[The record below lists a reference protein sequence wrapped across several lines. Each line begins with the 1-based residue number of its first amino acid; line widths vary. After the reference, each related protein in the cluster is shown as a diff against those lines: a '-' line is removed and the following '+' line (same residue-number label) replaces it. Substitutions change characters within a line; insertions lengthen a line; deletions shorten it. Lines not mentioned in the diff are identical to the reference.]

1 MKLALRPAHFFSPAL
16 CSRAPSPAQGLPWVS
31 HRLRSGAWRSGPGP
45 QAQLPVPSPGAQA
58 RSRRHWACSELAAG
72 AGLLRR
78 RSHSAA
84 GGRARGCSWSSGA
97 WSWSCREFP
106 LHPSLFPRGS
116 RSRRGS
122 RERRPASTLA
132 SRALSGARSSA
143 RGSPRGGASPLG
155 RVPHAGSARA
165 RAKLHENSLRA
176 LFSCSTMS
184 AKSAIS
190 KEIFAPL
197 DERMLGAVQVK
208 RRTKKKIP
216 FLATGGQGEYLT
228 YICLSVT
235 NKKPT
240 QASITKVKQFE
251 GSTSFVRRSQW
262 MLEQLRQVNGIDPNR
277 DSAEFDLLFENA
289 FDQWVAST
297 ASEKCTFFQILHH
310 TCQRY
315 LTDRKPEFIN
325 CQSKI
330 MGGNSI
336 LHSAADSVTSAVQK
350 ASQALNERG
359 ERLGRAEEKTEDMK
373 NSAQQFAETAH
384 KLAMKHKC

>member
-1 MKLALRPAHFFSPAL
+1 
-16 CSRAPSPAQGLPWVS
+16 
-31 HRLRSGAWRSGPGP
+31 
-45 QAQLPVPSPGAQA
+45 
-58 RSRRHWACSELAAG
+58 
-72 AGLLRR
+72 
-78 RSHSAA
+78 
-84 GGRARGCSWSSGA
+84 
-97 WSWSCREFP
+97 
-106 LHPSLFPRGS
+106 
-116 RSRRGS
+116 
-122 RERRPASTLA
+122 
-132 SRALSGARSSA
+132 
-143 RGSPRGGASPLG
+143 
-155 RVPHAGSARA
+155 
-165 RAKLHENSLRA
+165 
-176 LFSCSTMS
+176 MS
-184 AKSAIS
+184 AKAAIS

-216 FLATGGQGEYLT
+216 FLATGGQ
-228 YICLSVT
+228 VT

-336 LHSAADSVTSAVQK
+336 LHSAADSVSSAVQK

-359 ERLGRAEEKTEDMK
+359 ERLGRAEEKTEDLK

>member
-1 MKLALRPAHFFSPAL
+1 M
-16 CSRAPSPAQGLPWVS
+16 
-31 HRLRSGAWRSGPGP
+31 
-45 QAQLPVPSPGAQA
+45 
-58 RSRRHWACSELAAG
+58 
-72 AGLLRR
+72 
-78 RSHSAA
+78 
-84 GGRARGCSWSSGA
+84 
-97 WSWSCREFP
+97 
-106 LHPSLFPRGS
+106 
-116 RSRRGS
+116 
-122 RERRPASTLA
+122 
-132 SRALSGARSSA
+132 
-143 RGSPRGGASPLG
+143 
-155 RVPHAGSARA
+155 
-165 RAKLHENSLRA
+165 N
-176 LFSCSTMS
+176 

-190 KEIFAPL
+190 KEIFAPH

-228 YICLSVT
+228 YICLSVICFSLCSVT
-235 NKKPT
+235 NKKPA

-251 GSTSFVRRSQW
+251 GSTSFVRRTQW

-277 DSAEFDLLFENA
+277 DSPEFDLLFENA
-289 FDQWVAST
+289 FDQWVANT
-297 ASEKCTFFQILHH
+297 ASEKCTFFQVLHH

-315 LTDRKPEFIN
+315 LTDKKPEFIN

-359 ERLGRAEEKTEDMK
+359 ERLGRAEEKTEELK

-384 KLAMKHKC
+384 KV

>member
-1 MKLALRPAHFFSPAL
+1 M
-16 CSRAPSPAQGLPWVS
+16 
-31 HRLRSGAWRSGPGP
+31 
-45 QAQLPVPSPGAQA
+45 
-58 RSRRHWACSELAAG
+58 
-72 AGLLRR
+72 
-78 RSHSAA
+78 
-84 GGRARGCSWSSGA
+84 
-97 WSWSCREFP
+97 
-106 LHPSLFPRGS
+106 
-116 RSRRGS
+116 
-122 RERRPASTLA
+122 
-132 SRALSGARSSA
+132 
-143 RGSPRGGASPLG
+143 
-155 RVPHAGSARA
+155 
-165 RAKLHENSLRA
+165 N
-176 LFSCSTMS
+176 

-190 KEIFAPL
+190 KEIFAPH

-228 YICLSVT
+228 YICLSVLCFSLCSVT
-235 NKKPT
+235 NKKPA

-251 GSTSFVRRSQW
+251 GSTSFVRRTQW

-277 DSAEFDLLFENA
+277 DSPEFDLLFENA
-289 FDQWVAST
+289 FDQWVANT
-297 ASEKCTFFQILHH
+297 ASEKCTFFQVLHH

-315 LTDRKPEFIN
+315 LTDKKPEFIN

-359 ERLGRAEEKTEDMK
+359 ERLGRAEEKTEELK

-384 KLAMKHKC
+384 KV

>member
-1 MKLALRPAHFFSPAL
+1 
-16 CSRAPSPAQGLPWVS
+16 
-31 HRLRSGAWRSGPGP
+31 
-45 QAQLPVPSPGAQA
+45 
-58 RSRRHWACSELAAG
+58 
-72 AGLLRR
+72 
-78 RSHSAA
+78 
-84 GGRARGCSWSSGA
+84 
-97 WSWSCREFP
+97 
-106 LHPSLFPRGS
+106 
-116 RSRRGS
+116 
-122 RERRPASTLA
+122 
-132 SRALSGARSSA
+132 
-143 RGSPRGGASPLG
+143 
-155 RVPHAGSARA
+155 
-165 RAKLHENSLRA
+165 
-176 LFSCSTMS
+176 MS

-228 YICLSVT
+228 YICLSAIQADMKLSPEEKAITEFEPDKRTGEEGRNGVDGHRVT